1 MRKPGHSPFLWVGLV
16 YRCVRGGEFIWF
28 VSFPNQMNQTNEI
41 DQRDQMDQIPAT
53 RREILDCKT

>member
-1 MRKPGHSPFLWVGLV
+1 MR
-16 YRCVRGGEFIWF
+16 IWF

-41 DQRDQMDQIPAT
+41 DQQDQMDQIPAT